1 MKNNLSYKYF
11 LLPIAIVV
19 LVGCKS
25 LFTIKVRS
33 ENTTTPA
40 TYNGMND
47 SVNLATINWRTY
59 FADHYLIELID
70 TALLKNQ
77 ELQIILQEIEI
88 SKNEIR
94 VRKGE
99 YLPFV
104 NGGVGTGFDKYGQ
117 YTRFGAVDD
126 QLKIKGDQPFPVP
139 FTDVYLG
146 ANLQW
151 EADIWKKLHNAQKAA
166 RLRYLATIEGKNF
179 MVSKLISE
187 IAETYYELMA
197 QDNLLLIIDRNID
210 IQSNI
215 LKIIYQEKDAGKL
228 TQLAVNRFEAQVL
241 NTKSLKYEIQQRIV
255 ELENK
260 INFLTAR
267 YPTNIPRSSTIF
279 LDLIIDSIPA
289 GIPSQLLTNRPDI
302 RQAYQNLAAMKIDV
316 TIAKA
321 NFYPK
326 LDIKAGLGFQ
336 AFNPIFLLNPE
347 SILYNI
353 FGDFM
358 APLINR
364 NALKANYASANA
376 KQLQAVVQ
384 YEQTILNAYL
394 DVLNQLNKI
403 DNYKKSY
410 QTKTKEV
417 DLLNQSITIAG
428 NLFYSARADYS
439 EVLLTQREA
448 LQAYL
453 DLIELKM
460 KLLNGKV
467 NIYRA
472 LGGGWQ

>member
-1 MKNNLSYKYF
+1 MKNKLFQKTYLILTLF
-11 LLPIAIVV
+11 ILLVS
-19 LVGCKS
+19 CKS
-25 LFTIKVRS
+25 LFNIKVRD
-33 ENTTTPA
+33 ENKETPT
-40 TYNGMND
+40 TYNQLKD
-47 SVNLATINWRTY
+47 TFNLATINWREY
-59 FADHYLIELID
+59 FADPSLTELID

-104 NGGVGTGFDKYGQ
+104 SGGVGTGFDKYGQ

-126 QLKIKGDQPFPVP
+126 QLKIKDNQSFPVP
-139 FTDVYLG
+139 FTDFYVG

-166 RLRYLATIEGKNF
+166 RLRYLATIEGRNF
-179 MVSKLISE
+179 MVSKLIAE

-197 QDNLLLIIDRNID
+197 QDNLLRIIEQNID

-215 LKIIYQEKDAGKL
+215 LKIINQEKNAGKL
-228 TQLAVNRFEAQVL
+228 TQLAVNRFEAQLL
-241 NTKSLKYEIQQRIV
+241 NTNSLKYEIHQRVV

-267 YPTNIPRSSTIF
+267 YPKPLSRNSAIF
-279 LDLIIDSIPA
+279 LDIVIDSIPT
-289 GIPSQLLTNRPDI
+289 GIPAQLLTNRPDI

-316 TIAKA
+316 KVAQA

-326 LDIKAGLGFQ
+326 LEIKAGLAFQ

-347 SILYNI
+347 SILYNL

-364 NALKANYASANA
+364 NALKANYASATA
-376 KQLQAVVQ
+376 KQLQAVIQ

-394 DVLNQLNKI
+394 DVINQLNKI
-403 DNYKKSY
+403 DNFRKSY
-410 QTKTKEV
+410 QIKTKEV
-417 DLLNQSITIAG
+417 ELLNQSITISG
-428 NLFYSARADYS
+428 NLFYAARADYS

-453 DLIELKM
+453 ELVELKM

-472 LGGGWQ
+472 LGGGWK